1 MSPACSSISVPAAAY
16 VSQDNENHRIRKI
29 NVKSG
34 ETSTLAGSS
43 EGFKDGVG
51 TSAQFSYPIGVAI
64 DPEGAFVFVAVRMP
78 VARIPAS
85 KSIFPQSDGTFRCLP
100 HSPHARTDTLRRR
113 FAPCSSCPCPVPLC
127 VSGPQQQPHPEGR
140 PSLIAAAVKSASRH
154 PASRRESCRDTNP
167 RATRDGSPPSGLG

>member
-85 KSIFPQSDGTFRCLP
+85 KSIFPQTALLDACATLASRP
-100 HSPHARTDTLRRR
+100 HRYPASPVCSLFIVSMPCAPVRVRTATTTASGRSPFSHRRR
-113 FAPCSSCPCPVPLC
+113 CKVRVSSSCLAP
-127 VSGPQQQPHPEGR
+127 
-140 PSLIAAAVKSASRH
+140 
-154 PASRRESCRDTNP
+154 
-167 RATRDGSPPSGLG
+167 

>member
-1 MSPACSSISVPAAAY
+1 MLFYKRARAAAY

-85 KSIFPQSDGTFRCLP
+85 KSIFPQTALLDACHTRLTPAPIPCVAGLLLVHRV
-100 HSPHARTDTLRRR
+100 HAL
-113 FAPCSSCPCPVPLC
+113 CPCACQDRNNNRIRKVALL
-127 VSGPQQQPHPEGR
+127 S
-140 PSLIAAAVKSASRH
+140 
-154 PASRRESCRDTNP
+154 
-167 RATRDGSPPSGLG
+167 SPPL